1 MELKSSFQESMQQMD
16 GCAELTPIEDH
27 GEVGE
32 SEVLGWRDFEE
43 PCEGQVHSCE
53 MRLILDPGSQ
63 RTPVRLTCPAGSGGA
78 QETPSFSTKL
88 ENMGSEDE
96 CRQTTW
102 ESSRAPPI
110 SSLTASR
117 LVAHVRQSNQA
128 SRVRK
133 ERVA

>member
-1 MELKSSFQESMQQMD
+1 MERLEEPRD
-16 GCAELTPIEDH
+16 
-27 GEVGE
+27 GEVHG
-32 SEVLGWRDFEE
+32 
-43 PCEGQVHSCE
+43 CE

-63 RTPVRLTCPAGSGGA
+63 RTPVRLACPAGSGGA
-78 QETPSFSTKL
+78 QEIPSFSTKL
-88 ENMGSEDE
+88 ENMGGEVE

-128 SRVRK
+128 SRVSK
-133 ERVA
+133 ERAALSEFF